1 MPAPVLVVHDE
12 ADTCDLAVAALIAA
26 SLMAVGFHEPTAAL
40 AAIETDT
47 RVRVLVTR
55 VDFGAGAWIALDR
68 VAGGSY
74 PILILFTLSA
84 EFLKTL
90 ADPRRLERLT
100 FAFGGRRS
108 IQLSYGSNPSSIP
121 RNRAGSKHLAHFCC
135 ASHAVAARSAPDG
148 NGSSGRLIHARI
160 SSIGVIRS

>member
-26 SLMAVGFHEPTAAL
+26 GLMAVGFHEPTAAL

-47 RVRVLVTR
+47 RFRVHPR
-55 VDFGAGAWIALDR
+55 GFRGRQIALDR
-68 VAGGSY
+68 VASGSY

-135 ASHAVAARSAPDG
+135 ASHSVAARSAPDG